1 MPVVPGVRV
10 SPRVRIV
17 PGVRL
22 ARLVTTVRVHSRG
35 RFVPVVMTVMFGMVL
50 VVWSCR
56 HTSLLGFPAYI
67 QTRTPN
73 ASRAPP
79 VLSPAARAMSAVPKY
94 LLCQTTPTYGANSR
108 RTR

>member
-1 MPVVPGVRV
+1 MAVVARVGLVGGVSLV
-10 SPRVRIV
+10 C
-17 PGVRL
+17 GVGL
-22 ARLVTTVRVHSRG
+22 MA
-35 RFVPVVMTVMFGMVL
+35 VMIRMVL
-50 VVWSCR
+50 VVRSCR
-56 HTSLLGFPAYI
+56 HTSPLAFAVYI

-94 LLCQTTPTYGANSR
+94 LLCQTTPTYGASSR